1 MKESTSNDFEK
12 RPHRTFL
19 ALSFPVLLSL
29 IAEPLTGLVDTMFV
43 ARLGASPLAAL
54 GIGTVLLSSIYWIF
68 NFLGISTQTS
78 VARLTGKTDDT
89 GVGSLVSL
97 GLLFA
102 LVLGTVGAIAG
113 WFAFPRVVEL
123 MGGEGQVREQALLY
137 INIRLI
143 GSPAILLTTVVFG
156 AFRGLRRMRV
166 PLAIAILINVV
177 NIILDA
183 LLIPVVGIVGA
194 AGATAAS
201 QWLGAIVS
209 LIVLRKNIRVPERM
223 QWADARSLL
232 VIGGDMFVR
241 TGMLTL
247 FLLLATRSANR
258 LGVEAGAAHQSIRQ
272 VWFFTA
278 LVLDAYAAAA
288 QSLIGYY
295 LGAERV
301 EWARRVAKTAC
312 VWGIATGSILAAGM
326 VALTRPAS
334 IALLPETARAVFPL
348 AWFLSAMAQPMN
360 ALSFVTDGIHMG
372 TGDYRFLRNGMIV
385 ATGASA
391 LLLSLI
397 DRSPAGTLAAI
408 WLVTAIWIAM
418 RTIWGM
424 TRIWPGWG
432 NAPLRPPK

>member
-1 MKESTSNDFEK
+1 MNEAPANDFEK
-12 RPHRTFL
+12 RPNRTFL

-68 NFLGISTQTS
+68 NFLGIATQTS
-78 VARLTGKTDDT
+78 VARLSGKGDDA
-89 GVGSLVSL
+89 GAGSLVSL
-97 GLLFA
+97 ALLFA
-102 LVLGTVGAIAG
+102 TVLGIAGAIGG

-123 MGGEGQVREQALLY
+123 MGGEGLVREQALVY
-137 INIRLI
+137 IKVRLL

-209 LIVLRKNIRVPERM
+209 VVVLSRNMRVPERVH
-223 QWADARSLL
+223 WADARNLL

-295 LGAERV
+295 LGGERV
-301 EWARRVAKTAC
+301 ARARRVAKTAC
-312 VWGIATGSILAAGM
+312 VWGFVTGTALAIGM
-326 VALTRPAS
+326 IALTKPA
-334 IALLPETARAVFPL
+334 AFVLLPESARAIFPL

-385 ATGASA
+385 ATGVSA
-391 LLLSLI
+391 LLLLAV
-397 DRSPAGTLAAI
+397 DRSPDGTLAVI
-408 WLVTAIWIAM
+408 WLVTAAWIAM
-418 RTIWGM
+418 RTAWGM
-424 TRIWPGWG
+424 ARIWPGWG
-432 NAPLRPPK
+432 KAPLRPPN